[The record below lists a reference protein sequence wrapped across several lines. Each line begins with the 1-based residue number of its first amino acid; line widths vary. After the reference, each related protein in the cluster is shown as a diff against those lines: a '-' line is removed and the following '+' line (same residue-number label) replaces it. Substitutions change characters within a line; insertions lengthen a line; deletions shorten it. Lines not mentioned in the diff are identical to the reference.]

1 MRFKFHLIPITESA
15 FGRKAPKVGHVRLMI
30 TLLDCDDNEAA
41 EPSVVLVLAVIQYGS
56 RAPPLID
63 RVVKPKVADP
73 SANRVCSSCRHLFG
87 AHGRQLG
94 DENEATHTF
103 VI

>member
-1 MRFKFHLIPITESA
+1 LRFKFHLIPIAESA

-41 EPSVVLVLAVIQYGS
+41 EPSVALVLAVIQYGS

-63 RVVKPKVADP
+63 RVVKPKVGIRRRIVFALP
-73 SANRVCSSCRHLFG
+73 AVIYLVLTGANW
-87 AHGRQLG
+87 
-94 DENEATHTF
+94 EMKYEATHTF